1 MNIEDIILISVFV
14 SICLLVYD
22 ILPILVGVLI
32 YCYFRNGNLEKTAVG
47 IIIGYL
53 IFKAYLYL
61 IFNILKFPNYENV
74 ANLQAAIQTF
84 YNYLTNFD
92 FSYFYFNLVWTFTYI
107 FNNIAILFF
116 IFVPVLAI
124 IGMILFKPKIFL
136 NLFYSKSW
144 RASINNNYFFHY
156 G

>member
-1 MNIEDIILISVFV
+1 MFLKFSGKKKKMNIEDIILISVFV

-61 IFNILKFPNYENV
+61 IFNILKFPNYE
-74 ANLQAAIQTF
+74 
-84 YNYLTNFD
+84 
-92 FSYFYFNLVWTFTYI
+92 
-107 FNNIAILFF
+107 
-116 IFVPVLAI
+116 
-124 IGMILFKPKIFL
+124 M
-136 NLFYSKSW
+136 
-144 RASINNNYFFHY
+144 
-156 G
+156 